1 MADKEKF
8 HETIGMGNTPVYEV
22 FEEKI
27 GGDIII
33 KMVEEPKES
42 ITLFRSV
49 IPTVVKVLNKI
60 KL

>member
-1 MADKEKF
+1 MIDKEKF
-8 HETIGMGNTPVYEV
+8 HEMIGPGDTSVYEV
-22 FEEKI
+22 FEEKR

-33 KMVEEPKES
+33 RMVEEPRES

-49 IPTVVKVLNKI
+49 IPEVVKVLNKI

>member
-8 HETIGMGNTPVYEV
+8 HETIAAGNTPVYEV

-33 KMVEEPKES
+33 KMVEEPGES
-42 ITLFRSV
+42 IILFRSV
-49 IPTVVKVLNKI
+49 IPRVIKVLNKI